1 MKIKKQF
8 DSIQDNERGMVLVV
22 VLLLTAALIIL
33 GTTAVMQTSTDLKI
47 GSNYKTSTQAFYDA
61 DAGVQ
66 YVLKKLADDLDDS
79 NSSTV
84 NLSASPAS
92 PISLNYSTP
101 SGFSFTPPSVL
112 TPVTGTTDQ
121 YSFSVTGHGPNNS
134 SEATI
139 EIVLSAEPKSVFDYG
154 LFADGLL
161 DLKASAE
168 LYSYDSRDTPNP
180 DPADF
185 PDASTGEIDIGSNT
199 AVSTKMDTYVDGDLA
214 LGADDS
220 DPPVDAT
227 WSDTGTPTINGE
239 AGTTV
244 GYVDPDPLG
253 ANDPTSELYD
263 KFIDIV
269 TTNNNVTDKMGTAC
283 PLAGATD
290 INLANGEKITLT
302 AGDYYITSII
312 LKNGAI
318 LEIDATAGPVN
329 IYLNGIVDAEDGD
342 LEAKNGSEIN
352 NLSQPTD
359 FSIFSNSDQH
369 IVFKHD
375 SVFKGMV
382 YAPNADVQL
391 NNSAGVYG
399 LIWGKTVGINNSGGF
414 YFDEAIKDK
423 YLSPDNYTI
432 NVLSWKDDSLDN

>member
-1 MKIKKQF
+1 
-8 DSIQDNERGMVLVV
+8 
-22 VLLLTAALIIL
+22 
-33 GTTAVMQTSTDLKI
+33 
-47 GSNYKTSTQAFYDA
+47 
-61 DAGVQ
+61 
-66 YVLKKLADDLDDS
+66 
-79 NSSTV
+79 
-84 NLSASPAS
+84 
-92 PISLNYSTP
+92 
-101 SGFSFTPPSVL
+101 VL

-269 TTNNNVTDKMGTAC
+269 TTN
-283 PLAGATD
+283 
-290 INLANGEKITLT
+290 ITLQ
-302 AGDYYITSII
+302 IRWV
-312 LKNGAI
+312 L
-318 LEIDATAGPVN
+318 PVP
-329 IYLNGIVDAEDGD
+329 LR
-342 LEAKNGSEIN
+342 
-352 NLSQPTD
+352 
-359 FSIFSNSDQH
+359 
-369 IVFKHD
+369 
-375 SVFKGMV
+375 
-382 YAPNADVQL
+382 
-391 NNSAGVYG
+391 G
-399 LIWGKTVGINNSGGF
+399 LQT
-414 YFDEAIKDK
+414 
-423 YLSPDNYTI
+423 
-432 NVLSWKDDSLDN
+432 

>member
-1 MKIKKQF
+1 MASSPM
-8 DSIQDNERGMVLVV
+8 DC
-22 VLLLTAALIIL
+22 LTSRRAR
-33 GTTAVMQTSTDLKI
+33 
-47 GSNYKTSTQAFYDA
+47 
-61 DAGVQ
+61 
-66 YVLKKLADDLDDS
+66 
-79 NSSTV
+79 
-84 NLSASPAS
+84 
-92 PISLNYSTP
+92 
-101 SGFSFTPPSVL
+101 
-112 TPVTGTTDQ
+112 
-121 YSFSVTGHGPNNS
+121 
-134 SEATI
+134 
-139 EIVLSAEPKSVFDYG
+139 
-154 LFADGLL
+154 
-161 DLKASAE
+161 E

>member
-1 MKIKKQF
+1 MSDMLLIYK
-8 DSIQDNERGMVLVV
+8 NEKGMVLP
-22 VLLLTAALIIL
+22 LGLMFLAIITIL
-33 GTTAVMQTSTDLKI
+33 GTTAVILTTTDLKI
-47 GSNYKTSTQAFYDA
+47 GSNYRASEQAFYDA

-66 YVLKKLADDLDDS
+66 YVLKKLAVDLDDS
-79 NSSTV
+79 DSTTV
-84 NLSASPAS
+84 DLTADPEE
-92 PISLNYSTP
+92 PISLTYTTP
-101 SGFSFTPPSVL
+101 SGFSFTVPTEL
-112 TPVTGTTDQ
+112 TPLGSDQ
-121 YSFSVTGHGPNNS
+121 YSFSVTGHVPNNS

-220 DPPVDAT
+220 DSPVDAVWT
-227 WSDTGTPTINGE
+227 DTGATVNGE
-239 AGTTV
+239 LGTTV
-244 GYVDPDPLG
+244 GHVDPDPLG

-269 TTNNNVTDKMGTAC
+269 TTNNNATDKMGAAC

-290 INLANGEKITLT
+290 INLSSGETITLT

-312 LKNGAI
+312 LKNASI
-318 LEIDATAGPVN
+318 LEIDATNGPVN
-329 IYLNGIVDAEDGD
+329 IYLNGIVDAEDGE
-342 LEAKNGSEIN
+342 LEAKNGSAIN
-352 NLSQPTD
+352 NLSDPTD
-359 FSIFSNSDQH
+359 FSIFSNSDQD

-375 SVFKGMV
+375 SAFKGTI

-399 LIWGKTVGINNSGGF
+399 LIWGKTVGINNGGGF

-423 YLSPDNYTI
+423 FLSPTDYT
-432 NVLSWKDDSLDN
+432 VELDSWKDESID

>member
-227 WSDTGTPTINGE
+227 WSDRAHLP
-239 AGTTV
+239 
-244 GYVDPDPLG
+244 
-253 ANDPTSELYD
+253 S
-263 KFIDIV
+263 
-269 TTNNNVTDKMGTAC
+269 TAK
-283 PLAGATD
+283 P
-290 INLANGEKITLT
+290 E
-302 AGDYYITSII
+302 
-312 LKNGAI
+312 
-318 LEIDATAGPVN
+318 
-329 IYLNGIVDAEDGD
+329 
-342 LEAKNGSEIN
+342 
-352 NLSQPTD
+352 QR
-359 FSIFSNSDQH
+359 
-369 IVFKHD
+369 
-375 SVFKGMV
+375 
-382 YAPNADVQL
+382 
-391 NNSAGVYG
+391 
-399 LIWGKTVGINNSGGF
+399 
-414 YFDEAIKDK
+414 
-423 YLSPDNYTI
+423 
-432 NVLSWKDDSLDN
+432 